1 LSLSLT
7 DIIKN
12 QNQNCHVSKPLIVLL
27 MVLLLEILSVD
38 EAITNAVNIADTP
51 SSKENIVEAN
61 FGVSIFYKLV

>member
-1 LSLSLT
+1 
-7 DIIKN
+7 
-12 QNQNCHVSKPLIVLL
+12 